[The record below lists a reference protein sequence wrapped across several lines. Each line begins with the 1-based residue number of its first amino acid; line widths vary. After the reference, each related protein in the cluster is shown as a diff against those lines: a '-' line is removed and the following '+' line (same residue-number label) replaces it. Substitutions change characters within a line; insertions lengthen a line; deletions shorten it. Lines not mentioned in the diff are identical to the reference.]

1 MTENEKPDPSNLL
14 PRDGLARLK
23 LAARK
28 VALLERHV
36 CRLQMVNVV
45 MAWCLA
51 SWIAT
56 LLPEIESA
64 WGQTARPELIG
75 FKSGDLELKGFIW
88 KPSGEG
94 PFPALLWNH
103 GSEKSPG
110 SVDTV
115 APYFVSR
122 GYVFF
127 VPHRRGQGRSPGPY
141 IMDELNALSRDNR
154 NRMLVEL
161 HEIHLQDQLA
171 GLEYLKGLA
180 FVDRNRIA
188 VMGFSFGG
196 IQTMLAV
203 ERGPGY
209 RVAANC
215 SGAAESWKGS
225 SSLRSRLTT
234 AASKATI
241 PVFFL
246 QAENDYYLTPN
257 RVLSEEVRKAGKPVE
272 TKVYPAFGS
281 GPGDGHSFCVRGT
294 ETWGPDV
301 LKFIETYLQ

>member
-1 MTENEKPDPSNLL
+1 MSPDYVTGIFVGRAWQSV
-14 PRDGLARLK
+14 
-23 LAARK
+23 K
-28 VALLERHV
+28 VASAALLV
-36 CRLQMVNVV
+36 TAFL
-45 MAWCLA
+45 LA
-51 SWIAT
+51 NQT
-56 LLPEIESA
+56 V

-75 FKSGDLELKGFIW
+75 FTSGTLELKGFIW

-110 SVDTV
+110 SIDAV
-115 APYFVSR
+115 APYFVSK

-141 IMDELNALSRDNR
+141 IMDELSQARSRDER
-154 NRMLVEL
+154 GQLLVDL
-161 HEIHLQDQLA
+161 HETHLEDQLA
-171 GLEYLKGLA
+171 ALQYLQALPY
-180 FVDRNRIA
+180 VDKNRIA

-209 RVAANC
+209 RVAVNC
-215 SGAAESWKGS
+215 SGAAETWRGS
-225 SSLRSRLTT
+225 ADLRSRLTT
-234 AASKATI
+234 AASKATM

-246 QAENDYYLTPN
+246 QAENDHDLTPN
-257 RVLSEEVRKAGKPVE
+257 RVLSEEVRKSGKPVE
-272 TKVYPAFGS
+272 AKVYPAFGS
-281 GPGDGHSFCVRGT
+281 GPREGHSFCVRGT

-301 LKFIETYLQ
+301 LKFIETHLRNRSVSVVE